1 VLAHVHLADTYRP
14 ARVILNPPDPGAR
27 IHQHLD
33 IGQGEIDWAAVFAAL
48 ARAGFSDLAT
58 VAVFAWE
65 DRAMESMKHNRAAAG
80 QYLDR

>member
-1 VLAHVHLADTYRP
+1 
-14 ARVILNPPDPGAR
+14 VILNPPDPGAR

-33 IGQGEIDWAAVFAAL
+33 IGQGEVEWSALFAAL
-48 ARAGFSDLAT
+48 DRVGFSDLAT

-65 DRAMESMKHNRAAAG
+65 DRALASMMSNRAAVR